1 MEELL
6 VYAILICES
15 FDLEDEFQSFLDEMF
30 INNPNNNVLLELECM
45 NNIKSQVVY
54 IRANFDYYNINIESF
69 GKTLIDKLRILYHAT
84 DLTYFTSKM
93 YHIWEALPGNIQDIE
108 PFHTLTYGDEPLCYN
123 DEKQS
128 RLLIEKMLNYY
139 ENSCQ
144 D

>member
-6 VYAILICES
+6 AYAILICEC
-15 FDLEDEFQSFLDEMF
+15 FDLEDEFQSCLDEMF

-45 NNIKSQVVY
+45 NNIKNQVVY
-54 IRANFDYYNINIESF
+54 IRVNFDYKNINIKSF
-69 GKTLIDKLRILYHAT
+69 GKTLMKKLNVAYHSMNLRRFAG
-84 DLTYFTSKM
+84 KM
-93 YHIWEALPGNIQDIE
+93 YHLWESLSRNIQDIK
-108 PFHTLTYGDEPLCYN
+108 PFNILTYCDDPLSYN

-128 RLLIEKMLNYY
+128 KIIIEEMLNYY

>member
-6 VYAILICES
+6 VYAILICEG
-15 FDLEDEFQSFLDEMF
+15 FDLEDEFQSRLDEMF
-30 INNPNNNVLLELECM
+30 VNNPNNNALLELECM
-45 NNIKSQVVY
+45 SNIKNQLVY
-54 IRANFDYYNINIESF
+54 IRANFDYNNLNIESF
-69 GKTLIDKLRILYHAT
+69 GKTLMERLKLLFYST
-84 DLTYFTSKM
+84 YLTYFANKM
-93 YHIWEALPGNIQDIE
+93 YQVWESLPGCIQDIE

-123 DEKQS
+123 DEQQS